1 NRPSFPRQPHGSP
14 ENYCMNAVDT
24 NVLLYVHDPR
34 DARKQVPAANL
45 LQSLADGVL
54 LWQVACEYLAASRKL
69 VPFGYNLTQ
78 AYQDVKDLQR
88 VWFTLLPSWSTACL
102 EAGVT
107 RLYSEDF
114 DAYAHVDS
122 LQIVNPF
129 KAVATT

>member
-1 NRPSFPRQPHGSP
+1 MA
-14 ENYCMNAVDT
+14 YC
-24 NVLLYVHDPR
+24 
-34 DARKQVPAANL
+34 
-45 LQSLADGVL
+45 L

-78 AYQDVKDLQR
+78 AYQDVRDLQR
-88 VWFTLLPSWSTACL
+88 VWFTLLPSWSTLDQAETLLRNYSLSFWDAMIIAACL

-129 KAVATT
+129 KAVATS